1 MSFMKITIHLYFC
14 LFLFVFAAPQHTI
27 AQYSHDITGELEIAN
42 IVDIESSQAHLYIL
56 SESEGLVVYRSY
68 PDSLQWLY
76 TSKGMQRR
84 GNHLE
89 ADIRFAYLF
98 GNGRRLTVIE
108 PTSVLGV
115 YSSTVLPNPPVSVR
129 RVGNI
134 LYIVMQ
140 DGTLG
145 SISLETPATVDT
157 APTPVDPERLNGRII
172 NDLATD
178 MNRVLYIL
186 SNNRTID
193 IYRFSSGEENLEYE
207 ERVELD
213 EPVHKLFFTGTELIG
228 SNRDGEI
235 FLIDSDGGTRF
246 MNDTEAAVEKLRF
259 WNNEIVVQNQ
269 DNELWI
275 GEPEGRLT
283 KWKDNRRAGNHFTVN
298 HNNLYVTEFNSVFPV
313 IRASLENNGVNSRE
327 SSMAS
332 EFSIKPIETVTL
344 PFPKPLILPLEITG
358 YRGNPASVTFSA
370 ESSLENIQIR
380 GSSLFWQPGAS
391 NTGRHQILITATT
404 PVGKS
409 TQTSFT
415 VDLRPFNSPPRFTP
429 SRPQSIPVD
438 ESFEVQIS
446 AFDPDGTHP
455 DLIRYLGV
463 DLPSGASIDEQTGTF
478 SWEPSIRQVG
488 EHQFRVIAT
497 DQFGAA
503 ASQNYTITV
512 IEVSEEEETPE
523 INNTIDS

>member
-1 MSFMKITIHLYFC
+1 MALNFMKITLNIFAF
-14 LFLFVFAAPQHTI
+14 LFLFVFADQLQ
-27 AQYSHDITGELEIAN
+27 AQYSHNITGELEIPD

-56 SESEGLVVYRSY
+56 SESEGLVVYRTY

-115 YSSTVLPNPPVSVR
+115 YSSTVLPAPPVSVR
-129 RVGNI
+129 RVGNL
-134 LYIVMQ
+134 LYVVME
-140 DGTLG
+140 DGSLG
-145 SISLETPATVDT
+145 SLSLETPESVDS
-157 APTPVDPERLNGRII
+157 APAPVDPDRLDGRTI
-172 NDLATD
+172 NDLATNA
-178 MNRVLYIL
+178 NRVLYVL
-186 SNNRTID
+186 SNNRAID

-213 EPVHKLFFTGTELIG
+213 EPVNKLFFTGTELIG
-228 SNRDGEI
+228 SNPSGEI
-235 FLIDSDGGTRF
+235 FLIDSDGRTRF
-246 MNDTEAAVEKLRF
+246 QADAEQAIHKIQF
-259 WNNEIVVQNQ
+259 WNDEIVVKTEE
-269 DNELWI
+269 NELWI
-275 GEPEGRLT
+275 GKPGESLT
-283 KWKDNRRAGNHFTVN
+283 QWKENQRAGNHFTVN
-298 HNNLYVTEFNSVFPV
+298 HNNLYVTEFNSIFPV
-313 IRASLENNGVNSRE
+313 IRESVNEDGANNQGERTSRE
-327 SSMAS
+327 FTI
-332 EFSIKPIETVTL
+332 EPIETVTL
-344 PFPKPLILPLEITG
+344 PFPKPLIIPLEVTG
-358 YRGNPASVTFSA
+358 YEGNKASITFSA
-370 ESSLENIQIR
+370 ESSLDNLQIR
-380 GSSLFWQPGAS
+380 GNSLYWQPGAS
-391 NTGRHQILITATT
+391 NTGRHQILVSATT
-404 PVGKS
+404 PEGNS

-429 SRPQSIPVD
+429 ARLQSIPV
-438 ESFEVQIS
+438 EEPFEMQIS

-455 DLIRYLGV
+455 ELIRYLGV

-478 SWEPSIRQVG
+478 TWEPSIRQVG

-503 ASQNYTITV
+503 ASQNYTINV
-512 IEVSEEEETPE
+512 LEVSEEEEPV